1 MEIPSRLAGVDEALL
16 DDLAAPPLELRERLL
31 TEAGVRADDP
41 ETSVRCLIAAS
52 QAGLEGGEVEAA
64 LFTAERAAALA
75 ERSATDLLP
84 LARIALAT
92 PLMLSGRAAEA
103 GPLLDDW
110 LGAPGSDAMFEGAMR
125 AAGVLF
131 WLERY
136 DAAAELLERIAGAA
150 RDAGRLDRLARPL
163 DTLASLDFRLG
174 RWRRAEAR
182 SREALRVARLSNN
195 RFDVGSALTTQA
207 RILAARGDEP
217 ECRRLLAAARKAS
230 PDDVLVGAYAT
241 TAEALLELSLDRPDA
256 TIALLEPLSELPL
269 AQHEPTA
276 FLWEAD
282 LIEAY
287 VRVGRRREAE
297 LLLSDFEQR
306 AASIDR
312 VWARAAAARC
322 RGLVAPAGEID
333 QHFGAALALHEGV
346 AMPFERARTQL
357 IYGARLRRGKRAAA
371 AQDQLRSGLAV
382 FVLLL
387 ADPWAAR
394 TRRELASR
402 SPRRAAGSA
411 VEALLTPHELQVAT
425 LIGRGAT
432 NREAAAA
439 LFVSPKTIEY
449 HLASI
454 YRKLDVRS
462 RTELAIELARTVA

>member
-41 ETSVRCLIAAS
+41 ETSVRYLIAAS
-52 QAGLEGGEVEAA
+52 QAALEGGEVEAA
-64 LFTAERAAALA
+64 LSTAERAAALA

-92 PLMLSGRAAEA
+92 PLMLSGHAAEA

-136 DAAAELLERIAGAA
+136 GAAAELLERIADAA

-182 SREALRVARLSNN
+182 SREALRVAHLSNN

-217 ECRRLLAAARKAS
+217 ECRRLLAAAREAS

-322 RGLVAPAGEID
+322 RGLVAPAGRSTSTSRRRWRCTE
-333 QHFGAALALHEGV
+333 V

-357 IYGARLRRGKRAAA
+357 IYGARLRRSKRAAA

-382 FVLLL
+382 FVLLR

-402 SPRRAAGSA
+402 STRRAAGSA

-462 RTELAIELARTVA
+462 RTELAIELARTAA